1 MHELSIAMRI
11 VEMVEA
17 EVTAAGGYRVRS
29 IQLRIGQLAGIH
41 ETPLRFAFEHAREGT
56 LAATAALSITHLPVL
71 VFCEAC
77 ERVWELPQVP
87 PLACPVCGRPSG
99 DIRQGRELE
108 LAAIEFDEVPR

>member
-17 EVTAAGGYRVRS
+17 EFTAAGGCRVRS
-29 IQLRIGQLAGIH
+29 IQLRIGQLAGVH

-56 LAATAALSITHLPVL
+56 VAAAATLSITHLPVQ
-71 VFCEAC
+71 VFCGVC
-77 ERVWELPQVP
+77 ERVSELPQVP

-108 LAAIEFDEVPR
+108 LASIEFDEVPR